1 MRSFEY
7 VAVGADGHR
16 VTGRDLAESE
26 LALDRLLERRG
37 LVLTSAKALSEAR
50 LDAKCGLRRDE
61 LVTFT
66 TQLATVT
73 GAGVPIVEGL
83 GGIGDR
89 LHSARGKALVGRML
103 DGLRAGESLSAV
115 LEPFPGVFPP
125 VYRASVRAGEAS
137 GALDTVLERMAGYLE
152 WTRGMRATTV
162 QALIYPAILMLA
174 TLGLILVLLLHVLPK
189 LLALFPAGDVQL
201 PWQTEL
207 VLGAS
212 DFVRAHVL
220 LLALGSVVVAVGGVW
235 GWRRREVRRVIDR
248 ALLRVPKLGGVLRKI
263 AMSRFA
269 STSSTLHA
277 AGCNVFTVLQ
287 VASETCGNEEMRA
300 AFERAVERVRK
311 GRAISEALAEE
322 PGVDPLLVQMV
333 SVGERAGALDLTLAK
348 LAAYY
353 DEEVP
358 RTVKRFLSLLEPAL
372 LLGAGAIVSF
382 ILMAAVMPLFQL
394 YETLG

>member
-174 TLGLILVLLLHVLPK
+174 TLGLILVLLLHRAAQAAGAVPGGGRAAA
-189 LLALFPAGDVQL
+189 LADRARAGRVRL
-201 PWQTEL
+201 RARARAAA
-207 VLGAS
+207 GA
-212 DFVRAHVL
+212 RE
-220 LLALGSVVVAVGGVW
+220 
-235 GWRRREVRRVIDR
+235 RRRRRGRRLGLAAARGAPRDR
-248 ALLRVPKLGGVLRKI
+248 PRAAARAQARRRAAEDRHEPLRLDV
-263 AMSRFA
+263 
-269 STSSTLHA
+269 LHA
-277 AGCNVFTVLQ
+277 ARRGLQ
-287 VASETCGNEEMRA
+287 RLHGAAGRLRDLRQRGDARGLRA
-300 AFERAVERVRK
+300 RRRARPQGPRDLGGA
-311 GRAISEALAEE
+311 GRGTRRRPAARAD
-322 PGVDPLLVQMV
+322 GQR
-333 SVGERAGALDLTLAK
+333 GERAGALDLTLAK